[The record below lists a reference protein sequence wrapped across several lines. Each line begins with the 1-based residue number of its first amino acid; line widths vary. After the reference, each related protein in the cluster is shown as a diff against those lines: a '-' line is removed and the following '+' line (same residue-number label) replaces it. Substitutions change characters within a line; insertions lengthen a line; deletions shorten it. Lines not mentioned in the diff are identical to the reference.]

1 MKIRVNN
8 TPLEL
13 HSGARVKDAIVSFYT
28 QAGRRV
34 PKRLPP
40 VEDRFGNR
48 VAPDGELSEGNA
60 LFILSGRRKRA
71 ASMKIIVAVL
81 ATALLSGC
89 GSARH
94 TGATVS
100 DEKQAGTPPATE
112 QHTVGSPANGK
123 HGVISPDPA
132 KHEVTAVPTERQAVI
147 FAVNDMHA
155 AIDNFPKLAWIVDSL
170 KAIYPDLLLVA
181 AGDNQTGNPVND
193 QFPEKGWP
201 IIDLMN
207 ATGFDLSAVG
217 NHEFDTGPEGFGNL
231 TGKANFSFIC
241 ANVSTDSQRNLLIS
255 PYRIITLPNG
265 LRLAFLGLLQLGQNG
280 IPDTH
285 PDNARVFSFRSPFEV
300 ASEYLWLKDS
310 SDIFIALTHIGF
322 EEDVR
327 LAETMPAGIDLIIGG
342 HSHTRVEKE
351 QIHNGI
357 MITQAENKLKYG
369 TLIRLIVSGDG
380 AVQRSMQLIDIRNS
394 EKETPAIRAL
404 VDRYND
410 NPVLNEV
417 IATATDDFSSYEEL
431 GYLMADA
438 QREAAGADIALMNP
452 GGVRI
457 DRLEKGPV
465 SIKNVYQLDP
475 FGNELVVTKLT
486 GDEIYSLMH
495 AAWPVDDKS
504 PVYPSGVTTEV
515 KVNEEGDPESIAIL
529 TEDGNPMDMSRI
541 YIVAMNSY
549 MTQVYKYEHADPG
562 QSLFFT
568 TAEALINY
576 LKKQGDVRSY
586 RDEKRVQI
594 LKGK

>member
-1 MKIRVNN
+1 
-8 TPLEL
+8 
-13 HSGARVKDAIVSFYT
+13 
-28 QAGRRV
+28 
-34 PKRLPP
+34 
-40 VEDRFGNR
+40 
-48 VAPDGELSEGNA
+48 
-60 LFILSGRRKRA
+60 
-71 ASMKIIVAVL
+71 
-81 ATALLSGC
+81 
-89 GSARH
+89 
-94 TGATVS
+94 
-100 DEKQAGTPPATE
+100 
-112 QHTVGSPANGK
+112 
-123 HGVISPDPA
+123 
-132 KHEVTAVPTERQAVI
+132 
-147 FAVNDMHA
+147 MHA

-170 KAIYPDLLLVA
+170 KIIYPDMLLVA

-201 IIDLMN
+201 MIDLMN

-241 ANVSTDSQRNLLIS
+241 ANVSTDSQPTLRIS
-255 PYRIITLPNG
+255 PYRIITLLNG

-285 PDNARVFSFRSPFEV
+285 PDNAKAFSFHSPFET
-300 ASEYLWLKDS
+300 APEYLWLKDS

-327 LAETMPAGIDLIIGG
+327 LAETMPAGLDLIIGG

-369 TLIRLIVSGDG
+369 TLIRLTVSGDE

-394 EKETPAIRAL
+394 KKESPAIRAM

-438 QREAAGADIALMNP
+438 QREAAGADIALMNS
-452 GGVRI
+452 GGIRI

-486 GDEIYSLMH
+486 GEELYSLMR
-495 AAWPVDDKS
+495 AAWPVDDRS
-504 PVYPSGVTTEV
+504 PLLPSGIRTEL
-515 KVNEEGDPESIAIL
+515 KLDTDGNPEEIIIL
-529 TEDGNPMDMSRI
+529 TEKGTPLEMNRI
-541 YIVAMNSY
+541 FSVAMNSY
-549 MTQVYKYEHADPG
+549 MTQVYNYEHADPG

-586 RDEKRVQI
+586 RDERRVTI
-594 LKGK
+594 TK

>member
-1 MKIRVNN
+1 MKITVNN
-8 TPLEL
+8 IPLEL
-13 HSGARVKDAIVSFYT
+13 HGGARVKDAIVSFYT
-28 QAGRRV
+28 QSGRRV

-40 VEDRFGNR
+40 VDDRFGNR

-60 LFILSGRRKRA
+60 LFIVYRRRMRA
-71 ASMKIIVAVL
+71 SPLKFIVALL

-89 GSARH
+89 SSTRH
-94 TGATVS
+94 TGATTA
-100 DEKQAGTPPATE
+100 ENHAGTSPATE
-112 QHTVGSPANGK
+112 QQAISTPAANK
-123 HGVISPDPA
+123 SSDTNLPS
-132 KHEVTAVPTERQAVI
+132 ERQAVI

-170 KAIYPDLLLVA
+170 KTIYPDMLLVA

-241 ANVSTDSQRNLLIS
+241 ANVSTDGQRNLRIS

-265 LRLAFLGLLQLGQNG
+265 LKLAFLGLLQLGQNG

-285 PDNARVFSFRSPFEV
+285 PDNAKEFTFSSPFET
-300 ASEYLWLKDS
+300 AHEYLWLKDS

-351 QIHNGI
+351 QIHTGI

-369 TLIRLIVSGDG
+369 TLIRLTVNGDG
-380 AVQRSMQLIDIRNS
+380 AVQRSMQLIDIRS
-394 EKETPAIRAL
+394 SKKEATAIRAM

-417 IATATDDFSSYEEL
+417 IAIATDDFSSYEEL

-486 GDEIYSLMH
+486 GEEIYSLML
-495 AAWPVDDKS
+495 AAWPVDDRS
-504 PVYPSGVTTEV
+504 PLLPSGIRTELMLD
-515 KVNEEGDPESIAIL
+515 G
-529 TEDGNPMDMSRI
+529 DGNPDELVILAEDGSPLDRNRI
-541 YIVAMNSY
+541 YSVAMNSY
-549 MTQVYKYEHADPG
+549 MTQVYSYEHRDPG

-568 TAEALINY
+568 TAEALINH

-586 RDEKRVQI
+586 RGERRVTI
-594 LKGK
+594 TR